1 MGTLGLLILIEVLCM
16 EWRDMLIQEVRT
28 YIRVETWGF
37 KQRLHTWEAGHLRGQ
52 TSNMGLCSVGIQ
64 TLLSWLTWRPSTNDL
79 TAQSFS
85 SWWKKKWSLL
95 GLEKLLSSKWALTA
109 FLEVLGLNPNIYM
122 VTVTTI
128 CNSSSRG
135 SEVLLW
141 QPVYQT
147 SRWCIHTHNRKYIF
161 KDHYASIFGSKIF
174 DIRLFD
180 SGFSLPFLF
189 LNFYVHLRWPCTR

>member
-1 MGTLGLLILIEVLCM
+1 MERHADSGSEDLHQGWNMRIQTEAAHMRSWSFKRPNILHGIVLSGNSNLALLINM
-16 EWRDMLIQEVRT
+16 EAFHKWP
-28 YIRVETWGF
+28 
-37 KQRLHTWEAGHLRGQ
+37 
-52 TSNMGLCSVGIQ
+52 NCSIF
-64 TLLSWLTWRPSTNDL
+64 LLLV
-79 TAQSFS
+79 
-85 SWWKKKWSLL
+85 KKKWVFFFIISLL

-161 KDHYASIFGSKIF
+161 KDHYASIFGSKMF